1 MSLDETLTIDDKFT
15 KEVDTLDAYGRQK
28 RLAVTDERPLTV
40 YLNRREIVTLM
51 TMGSEAQSL
60 VLGYLKNQRLFNP
73 LLDPASVEVQ
83 IDWDVNAAAVKVPQ
97 DAVNSETDMDKKTV
111 TSGCGQGTVYGD
123 LLNDLDAKP
132 LPDQTIHQSHI
143 YQALK
148 QLVPYNE
155 IYRSAG
161 AVHGCALL
169 DENQNVLYFVEDVG
183 RHNAAD
189 AISGKMWLDA
199 IHGQGKW
206 FYTTGRLT
214 SEMVIK
220 SVQMGISVL
229 LSRSGVTA
237 MGIAL
242 AKKYNVILIARSK
255 GKFFIVYNG
264 AGNIILDQMPR
275 DERGQNA
282 S

>member
-1 MSLDETLTIDDKFT
+1 MDINNTFT
-15 KEVDTLDAYGRQK
+15 QEIDTLDAYGRKKQ
-28 RLAVTDERPLTV
+28 LAVTDERPLTV

-51 TMGSEAQSL
+51 TMGSEAESL
-60 VLGYLKNQRLFNP
+60 VLGYLKNQRLF
-73 LLDPASVEVQ
+73 DPSIQASAVQVQ
-83 IDWDVNAAAVKVPQ
+83 IDWSVNAAAVKVP
-97 DAVNSETDMDKKTV
+97 DNVINTNTDLGKKTV

-123 LLNDLDAKP
+123 LLNDLDVGPMAPQK
-132 LPDQTIHQSHI
+132 IRQSEI

-148 QLVPYNE
+148 RLVSFNE

-161 AVHGCALL
+161 AVHGCALI
-169 DENQNVLYFVEDVG
+169 DENQAVLYFVEDVG

-199 IHGQGKW
+199 VSGQGKW

-242 AKKYNVILIARSK
+242 AKKYNVVLIARSK
-255 GKFFIVYNG
+255 GKYFIVYNG
-264 AGNIILDQMPR
+264 AENIILDQMPR
-275 DERGQNA
+275 DETGHNG
-282 S
+282 

>member
-1 MSLDETLTIDDKFT
+1 MSTENNFT
-15 KEVDTLDAYGRQK
+15 QQVDTIDAYGREK
-28 RLAVTDERPLTV
+28 VLAVTYERPLTV

-60 VLGYLKNQRLFNP
+60 VTGYLINQRLFDSNLKP
-73 LLDPASVEVQ
+73 RDLQVQ
-83 IDWDVNAAAVKVPQ
+83 IDWQVNAAAVKIPES
-97 DAVNSETDMDKKTV
+97 AATNNVNLDKKTV

-132 LPDQTIHQSHI
+132 LPEIKVQQSQI
-143 YQALK
+143 YRALSN
-148 QLVPYNE
+148 LTSFNE
-155 IYRSAG
+155 IYRNAG

-169 DENQNVLYFVEDVG
+169 DEKQQVVYFVEDVG

-189 AISGKMWLDA
+189 AIAGKMWSDDVDS
-199 IHGQGKW
+199 INKW

-237 MGIAL
+237 MGIEL
-242 AKKYNVILIARSK
+242 AKKFNVTLIARAK
-255 GKFFIVYNG
+255 GKFFIVYHG
-264 AGNIILDQMPR
+264 SENIILDQMPR
-275 DERGQNA
+275 DETKQN